1 MSMFSNK
8 TPVTIEPPAP
18 AMPVSGVPGGPGG
31 YGESEIHLL
40 DRLSVLYRY
49 RNIVIA
55 VVTVVLIGGAVQT
68 YTTTKEYKAAAI
80 VQIDP
85 DRPTIQGL
93 TQAMYSAEE
102 DAYAAATEFNNLRS
116 HTLARRVARKL
127 NLAAN
132 REYNGQDPQATG
144 LGDALLSLRTRIT
157 QPITSLFK
165 KPEPVAPPTKAEA
178 NKAEGTKAADADSDE
193 TPEEAARVQAL
204 LAHQGVTQILGTRQY
219 SVEVWSRY
227 PQFAADAANAFVD
240 EYVQQNY
247 ERKTQNLAL
256 KRDMYDAQVKKL
268 QNEIEVRSKQYQDL
282 ARSTPQGAYIDPG
295 QLAATVAAVK
305 QDWNKAQDKE
315 LSAQGE
321 YKRLA
326 EVDLK
331 DDDAAMNAAKTVPG
345 FATDPIVVSQLQ
357 AIENKNQ
364 EKSRVFAAN
373 QYGPEHPVMKGL
385 NADIASFKGA
395 LKQRL
400 TTLVEAKKNE
410 WAAARESAARYR
422 DQFQEVDTK
431 SVKQVSE
438 GINLQSL
445 ADIIKT
451 KRDSLDNV
459 SKQAEDATV
468 QASSTHNNAR
478 KADPAQVPGAPF
490 RPNATQNMLM
500 ALLGGLVIAF
510 GLAFGLDYL
519 DDTVKT
525 PEDITRKL
533 HVPFLGLVPSV
544 RGEKQPV
551 LSGPVPHDFG
561 ESYRALRTSLVFTSG
576 GESTRVITV
585 TSAQPL
591 EGKTTTACNLAMVLA
606 FGGSRVLLL
615 DADMRRPGVH
625 KALKINNTV
634 GLSHLLVGQARVR
647 EAIQRTSDPNFCVM
661 TAGRTPPNPSEL
673 LSSERMRQLVAN
685 LKQGPFDWVV
695 IDTPPVLAVTDAVIL
710 TPLVDGVTFV
720 VGAEMTRRRLAERAV
735 HMIMASRPKVVGAV
749 LNRVNFDRNKYYY
762 SRYYGY
768 QYKSYYGT
776 HTSTSTATATKD

>member
-1 MSMFSNK
+1 MFSNK

-18 AMPVSGVPGGPGG
+18 AMPVSGVPGGPGS
-31 YGESEIHLL
+31 YGESEVHLL

-49 RNIVIA
+49 RHIVIA
-55 VVTVVLIGGAVQT
+55 VVTVMVIGGAVQT
-68 YTTTKEYKAAAI
+68 YTTTKEYKTGAV

-85 DRPTIQGL
+85 DRPAIQGIAQGMFSPDDDMYAFETEL
-93 TQAMYSAEE
+93 T
-102 DAYAAATEFNNLRS
+102 NLRS
-116 HTLARRVARKL
+116 HMLALRVARKL
-127 NLAAN
+127 NLANN
-132 REYNGQDPQATG
+132 REFNGEEAQPTG
-144 LGDALLSLRTRIT
+144 LGDALLSLRQRLLT
-157 QPITSLFK
+157 PVLSLFK
-165 KPEPVAPPTKAEA
+165 GAPDAAATDA
-178 NKAEGTKAADADSDE
+178 TKAAKEVAAPLPGAELDE
-193 TPEEAARVQAL
+193 TPEEAARVNL
-204 LAHQGVTQILGTRQY
+204 LMSRVVVNRRIGTRQ
-219 SVEVWSRY
+219 VDIEVSSRY

-240 EYVQQNY
+240 EYVVANL
-247 ERKTQNLAL
+247 ERKTKAIQDKKAL
-256 KRDMYDAQVKKL
+256 YEKQKTRLTEQVAQQTKMFLEASQK
-268 QNEIEVRSKQYQDL
+268 
-282 ARSTPQGAYIDPG
+282 TPAGAYIESSV
-295 QLAATVAAVK
+295 LATQVSAARNVLT
-305 QDWNKAQDKE
+305 QAQDQTARAK
-315 LSAQGE
+315 SE
-321 YKRLA
+321 YDRLKQ
-326 EVDLK
+326 VNLK
-331 DDDAAMNAAKTVPG
+331 DADVALEAAKTVPG
-345 FATDPIVVSQLQ
+345 LSTDTVVVSYLNQLEEQ
-357 AIENKNQ
+357 DKTR
-364 EKSRVFAAN
+364 KRLKAN
-373 QYGPEHPVMKGL
+373 QIGDLNPKIVEIDTEVGSIRRQLVARMNGLVDTARLNYDVARNSEDRFKIAFETADSTAADQANQGITLQIWQDNIKGMREL
-385 NADIASFKGA
+385 LDSATKLADEAG
-395 LKQRL
+395 
-400 TTLVEAKKNE
+400 VEA
-410 WAAARESAARYR
+410 SATSNNVR
-422 DQFQEVDTK
+422 K
-431 SVKQVSE
+431 S
-438 GINLQSL
+438 
-445 ADIIKT
+445 
-451 KRDSLDNV
+451 
-459 SKQAEDATV
+459 
-468 QASSTHNNAR
+468 
-478 KADPAQVPGAPF
+478 DPAQVRTSPF
-490 RPNATQNMLM
+490 KPDAAKNMLM
-500 ALLGGLVIAF
+500 ALLIGFVMAL

-533 HVPFLGLVPSV
+533 HVPFLGLVPAV

-606 FGGSRVLLL
+606 FGGSRVLLM

-625 KALKINNTV
+625 KALKMNNTV

-673 LSSERMRQLVAN
+673 LSSERMRQLIAN

-776 HTSTSTATATKD
+776 HTSSTKESATKA